1 MIGVDKMST
10 KENLEQTFKGETTE
24 VGLYL
29 AMAEKAEEEG
39 YPEVAL
45 YLKGV
50 AMDEADHAC
59 AAAKNLE
66 LIGTTKENLQKMFDG
81 EQKAFEMKSKAAEE
95 AQKEGRMDIAGFF
108 RWSAGE
114 EKKHAAGLK
123 AFLDKI

>member
-1 MIGVDKMST
+1 MAT
-10 KENLEQTFKGETTE
+10 KETLKETFKGETSE

-45 YLKGV
+45 YLKEV

-59 AAAKNLE
+59 AAAKHLG
-66 LIGTTKENLQKMFDG
+66 LIGSTKDNLQKMFDG

-95 AQKEGRMDIAGFF
+95 AQKEGKFDVAGFF

-114 EKKHAAGLK
+114 EKKHAASLK

>member
-1 MIGVDKMST
+1 MST
-10 KENLEQTFKGETTE
+10 KENLEKTFKGETTE

-39 YPEVAL
+39 YPGIAL
-45 YLKGV
+45 YLRSI

-59 AAAKNLE
+59 AAAKNLG
-66 LIGTTKENLQKMFDG
+66 LIGSTKENLQKMFDG
-81 EQKAFEMKSKAAEE
+81 EQKAFEMKSQAAEE
-95 AQKEGRMDIAGFF
+95 AQKEGNFEAVGFF

-123 AFLDKI
+123 AFLNKLK